1 VAAFLV
7 VLIAGVSSADA
18 SENVSATLL
27 SERAAIEP
35 GRPFHVGLLMKMRR
49 GWHTYWKNPGD
60 SGMPLRITWSLPAG
74 FKAGPIEW
82 PAPERIAEK
91 DLMSYGYDGEVLI
104 PVEITPPA
112 HVVADSVTIA
122 GTFEWLE
129 CKDICLPGSATLN
142 ISLPVRP
149 GQPAA
154 SPNARAF
161 AKARSRIPTAPIGWS
176 FAAEAGPR
184 AISLGFHPPPGIGP
198 RRGYLF
204 VDQPLVADY
213 AAPQGFERIEGG
225 YRVTVRPA
233 ANASGTL
240 DHVSGVLVVEGG
252 STPRTAVQ
260 VNVPLKAGDPA
271 PARVQPEGTGIPTSP
286 YALASAIAGLGVA
299 LLLLR
304 AARSGRRR
312 P

>member
-1 VAAFLV
+1 MAALLA
-7 VLIAGVSSADA
+7 VLFAGVPSAGA
-18 SENVSATLL
+18 SENVSVRLL

-74 FKAGPIEW
+74 FTAGPIEW
-82 PAPERIAEK
+82 PAPERIAEN
-91 DLMSYGYDGEVLI
+91 DLMSYGYGGEVLL

-112 HVVADSVTIA
+112 HVVGDSIRIA

-129 CKDICLPGSATLN
+129 CKDICLPGSATLKL
-142 ISLPVRP
+142 SLPVRP
-149 GQPAA
+149 GQPA

-161 AKARSRIPTAPIGWS
+161 AKARSRIPAAPVGWL

-184 AISLGFHPPPGIGP
+184 AISLGFRAPHGMAP
-198 RRGYLF
+198 RRAYFF

-213 AAPQGFERIEGG
+213 AAPQGFERFESG

-233 ANASGTL
+233 ANASGTR
-240 DHVSGVLVVEGG
+240 DHVTGVLVVEGG
-252 STPRTAVQ
+252 STPRTAVS
-260 VNVPLKAGDPA
+260 VSVPLKAGDPA
-271 PARVQPEGTGIPTSP
+271 PARVQSEGAGIPTSP

-304 AARSGRRR
+304 AARAGRRKA
-312 P
+312 